1 MARALRHRPVAE
13 TGAATMPSMSD
24 HTDRLADL
32 GERVSAAKE
41 FL

>member
-1 MARALRHRPVAE
+1 MRAV
-13 TGAATMPSMSD
+13 TMRSMSD

>member
-1 MARALRHRPVAE
+1 
-13 TGAATMPSMSD
+13 MPSMSD